1 VVAVARAG
9 HRGWPASG
17 EEWDAAIKELML
29 SPSGRNPLA
38 GLSRLEIRPGESIHM
53 VCDDWDYQPTIEVH
67 VRRTS
72 AANMADPARSLTK
85 ETHIVMT
92 PAAWQAIIDC
102 LQGPLRVLM
111 HRRPWSRDTT

>member
-1 VVAVARAG
+1 VVAVALAG

-17 EEWDAAIKELML
+17 EEWDAGIKELML

-38 GLSRLEIRPGESIHM
+38 GPSRLEIRPGESIHM